1 MEMEMLIVIK
11 KSCIFIVE
19 SVSECVNQ
27 WVTKLSD
34 SHQSVS

>member
-11 KSCIFIVE
+11 KWCIFIVE
-19 SVSECVNQ
+19 SVSEWVNQ

-34 SHQSVS
+34 K